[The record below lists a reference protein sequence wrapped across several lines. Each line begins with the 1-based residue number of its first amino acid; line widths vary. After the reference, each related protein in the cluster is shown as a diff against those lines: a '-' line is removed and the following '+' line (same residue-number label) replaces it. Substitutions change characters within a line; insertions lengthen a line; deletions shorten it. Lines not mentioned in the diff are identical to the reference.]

1 MTIEQ
6 LPFSEL
12 LAATTPDTPDPE
24 APHIWTLGWGPDY
37 ADENNWV
44 GDVLWC
50 ESGQNDWKR
59 ECNEIDDLIVQA
71 REETD
76 PAVRTELYAQIE
88 EMFFGPE
95 GEYPFAPLFVRIA
108 FVAVHDWYDYT
119 PALFGGN
126 QWYNY
131 SIDWEAKQAAQGGG

>member
-1 MTIEQ
+1 M
-6 LPFSEL
+6 
-12 LAATTPDTPDPE
+12 
-24 APHIWTLGWGPDY
+24 WTLGWGPDY

-50 ESGQNDWKR
+50 EGTGNRTKR
-59 ECNEIDDLIVQA
+59 ACSEADDLIIQA

-76 PAVRTELYAQIE
+76 PDARVELYAQIE

-95 GEYPFAPLFVRIA
+95 GEYPFFPIYVQIQYQGI
-108 FVAVHDWYDYT
+108 HTWYDFT

-131 SIDWEAKQAAQGGG
+131 SIDAEAKAAAQG